1 LIEKR
6 RKVTWNQPIALGV
19 LIVVITLTA
28 CTAHAMVS
36 HWLRTSL
43 ERRKLRELKR
53 YNNRQDELDRERSV
67 LSQQRHP
74 SSPGPVFTHHVPR
87 NMPGPS
93 PMFRAQ
99 YPAPPH
105 AASPATV
112 VRRPE
117 DEVCAT
123 VIDITDYQTAFSDD
137 HV

>member
-1 LIEKR
+1 
-6 RKVTWNQPIALGV
+6 VTWNQPIALGV

-28 CTAHAMVS
+28 CTAHALVTY
-36 HWLRTSL
+36 LLKTDL
-43 ERRKLRELKR
+43 ERRKVRELKR
-53 YNNRQDELDRERSV
+53 YNDRQDALDRERSV
-67 LSQQRHP
+67 LSQRHHP

-105 AASPATV
+105 AASPTTV

-117 DEVCAT
+117 DEACAT
-123 VIDITDYQTAFSDD
+123 VIDITEYQTAYQDD
-137 HV
+137 RV